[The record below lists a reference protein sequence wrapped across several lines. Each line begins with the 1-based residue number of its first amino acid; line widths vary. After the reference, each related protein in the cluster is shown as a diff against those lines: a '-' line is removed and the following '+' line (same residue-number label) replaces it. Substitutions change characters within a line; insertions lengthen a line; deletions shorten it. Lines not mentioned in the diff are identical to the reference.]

1 MVHRSG
7 INDPTMSAV
16 ANVEDARQF
25 ARRLEDRE
33 AARSGA
39 TLHFVRPVVARRI
52 GVSPGTLENLRRGRL
67 KDVRKSIFDSLKAG
81 VIREIE
87 AEMRRCEH
95 ELQILRQTG
104 ADPRSDEI
112 AEVEAGLAKAR
123 EALGI
128 EG

>member
-7 INDPTMSAV
+7 TDDPVMSAV

-25 ARRLEDRE
+25 ARRLEERE

-39 TLHFVRPVVARRI
+39 SLTSVRTAVARRMGI
-52 GVSPGTLENLRRGRL
+52 APGTLENLRRGRL
-67 KDVRKSIFDSLKAG
+67 KDIRKGIFDSLKAG
-81 VIREIE
+81 VIRELE

-104 ADPRSDEI
+104 SDPRSDEI
-112 AEVEAGLAKAR
+112 AEVETSLAKAR

-128 EG
+128 